1 MGSATADRDAHLAG
15 REGLDLEL
23 AEARA
28 VERVGRFGAERLEV
42 EVVGSAPDLLVDG
55 ERNAHRGPRLR
66 RVHDE
71 VGDGRHDLRD
81 AGLVVRAEQA
91 SCRHS

>member
-1 MGSATADRDAHLAG
+1 MSSSTAKGDPHLVR
-15 REGLDLEL
+15 RERLDLEL
-23 AEARA
+23 TDPGA
-28 VERVGRFGAERLEV
+28 VERVRRFGSELLEI

-55 ERNAHRGPRLR
+55 ERNAHRGPRLGCA
-66 RVHDE
+66 DE
-71 VGDGRHDLRD
+71 VGDGSHDLGD